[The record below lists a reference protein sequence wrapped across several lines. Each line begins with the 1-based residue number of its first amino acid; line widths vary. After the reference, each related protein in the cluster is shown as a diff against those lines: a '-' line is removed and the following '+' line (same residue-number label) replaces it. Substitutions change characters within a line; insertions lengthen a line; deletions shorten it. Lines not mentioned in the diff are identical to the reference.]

1 MKGLLVKDLRIA
13 SQQKF
18 LLLLMAGCGII
29 CLFTMKD
36 TAFIIGY
43 ATLLCGMLG
52 TTTCAYDDLNHGM
65 SFLLTLPY
73 SRKAYVLEKYLFSIA
88 AGIAGWSISTVIAA
102 ISQIVFLK
110 KPIGAEFLNGA
121 LTFIIPLFLIP
132 TVMIPILLKFGQAR
146 SRIVMFTIMG
156 IVFAIGGVLALAG
169 STHIGFANEI
179 NNNIE
184 IVTFSFKSLV
194 SSFWIA
200 GAGTGIS
207 LLCYLA
213 SMIVS
218 IFIMKNKEY

>member
-13 SQQKF
+13 SQQKV

-73 SRKAYVLEKYLFSIA
+73 SRKTYVLEKYLFSIT
-88 AGIAGWSISTVIAA
+88 AGIAGWTVSTIIAA
-102 ISQIVFLK
+102 ISQSVFLK
-110 KPIGAEFLNGA
+110 KPIGAEFINGA
-121 LTFIIPLFLIP
+121 LTFIIPIFLIP

-156 IVFAIGGVLALAG
+156 IVFAIGGVLALAPSLG
-169 STHIGFANEI
+169 VAVYDENLTVEV
-179 NNNIE
+179 
-184 IVTFSFKSLV
+184 VTFGIRNTLSYGLIVAGGIAASFILYIA
-194 SSFWIA
+194 SFL
-200 GAGTGIS
+200 IS
-207 LLCYLA
+207 LA
-213 SMIVS
+213 VIQR
-218 IFIMKNKEY
+218 KEY

>member
-1 MKGLLVKDLRIA
+1 MKGLLIKDLRIA

-73 SRKAYVLEKYLFSIA
+73 SRKAYVFEKYLFSIA

-156 IVFAIGGVLALAG
+156 IVFAIGGVLALAPSFG
-169 STHIGFANEI
+169 VAVYDENLTVEV
-179 NNNIE
+179 
-184 IVTFSFKSLV
+184 VTFGIRNTLSYGLIVAGGIAASFVLFIT
-194 SSFWIA
+194 SFL
-200 GAGTGIS
+200 IS
-207 LLCYLA
+207 LA
-213 SMIVS
+213 VIQR
-218 IFIMKNKEY
+218 KEY